1 MAVYLDASGSVP
13 DWVVDQV
20 AATVGP
26 IPDTEVAWHT
36 FDHEVHP
43 FEPGQPLVG
52 GGGTDF
58 HAVVEH
64 AGALDPSPDAV
75 LVLTDGLAPPVR
87 PPTARP
93 LDLAGPRGRRPLA
106 RRARHG
112 LRARPAARPDRPRPA

>member
-1 MAVYLDASGSVP
+1 MP

-64 AGALDPSPDAV
+64 ASSLDPAPDAV

-87 PPTARP
+87 PPT
-93 LDLAGPRGRRPLA
+93 
-106 RRARHG
+106 
-112 LRARPAARPDRPRPA
+112 PDRWIWLVLEDGDPWPAEHGMACVPVQLPTPTTPAQA